1 MNTKIMKLS
10 AIKQNP
16 NNPRSINKDKFAK
29 LVKSIEEFPRML
41 ELRPIVLNKDNIVLG
56 GNMRLKACKHIGL
69 TEVPVVY
76 ADDLTEEEQRQFI
89 IKDNVGFGDWDWE
102 LLANEWDVSDLN
114 DWGLDLPD
122 MDVQVL
128 EAEEDNYEEPDN
140 LQIDV
145 VLGDLI
151 EIGDHRL
158 LCGDSTD
165 SDQVA
170 RLMNG
175 EKAELLFTSPPYS
188 DMREYNGGKDL
199 EVDNLIEFIPSWMPF
214 SAYQVVNLG
223 IQRKDNSIVQYWD
236 LYIDKAR
243 DCGYKLLSWNTWI
256 KPNASSLGQQTA
268 MFPINIEFIFVFGN
282 YTKELN
288 RTIPCE
294 QAGKEYT
301 RQQRAKNGVINKGKK
316 HKRNDYKKLH
326 SAILL
331 NQETKPFGN
340 HPAPF
345 PIQLPSEYI
354 KAMTDE
360 KEVVSEPFLG
370 SGTTMV
376 AAHQLN
382 RKCYGMEL
390 DPKYCQVII
399 DRMLNL
405 DPTLEVKING
415 KRYDKK

>member
-1 MNTKIMKLS
+1 MNTTIMKLS

-56 GNMRLKACKHIGL
+56 GNMRLKACKQIGL

-122 MDVQVL
+122 MDVEVL

-140 LQIDV
+140 LQVDV

-151 EIGDHRL
+151 EIGEHRL

-165 SDQVA
+165 PD
-170 RLMNG
+170 NW
-175 EKAELLFTSPPYS
+175 EKLKIEPNTICFTSPPYNVGDS
-188 DMREYNGGKDL
+188 SKLTGNKNASKKGNFYESYKDDSL
-199 EVDNLIEFIPSWMPF
+199 NYVDLISNSLSNALSFTEGTCFNVQPLANNKVNLIDWLHNWKECLVDIITWDKGHSAPIIAKGVCSSTYEWLVVFNKKNNSRTMPLSSWQGTLSNVYSNPPQRNNEF
-214 SAYQVVNLG
+214 A
-223 IQRKDNSIVQYWD
+223 SIH
-236 LYIDKAR
+236 AA
-243 DCGYKLLSWNTWI
+243 T
-256 KPNASSLGQQTA
+256 
-268 MFPINIEFIFVFGN
+268 FPIHLPEFVI
-282 YTKELN
+282 
-288 RTIPCE
+288 
-294 QAGKEYT
+294 GKLMNES
-301 RQQRAKNGVINKGKK
+301 KGVVDCFIG
-316 HKRNDYKKLH
+316 
-326 SAILL
+326 
-331 NQETKPFGN
+331 T
-340 HPAPF
+340 
-345 PIQLPSEYI
+345 
-354 KAMTDE
+354 
-360 KEVVSEPFLG
+360 
-370 SGTTMV
+370 GTTMV

-399 DRMLNL
+399 DRMVNL